1 VYGLERVVP
10 LPSPE
15 SGGWPG
21 RLASRLAGLA
31 ELRPS
36 EDVSRLAGEVHA
48 LGFARYSDGALRDA
62 LADVQGDPL
71 PWVFGIV
78 DEAVSRRLG
87 AWRLFD
93 EDHAHPLQD
102 IARSIVE
109 TGAYR
114 SDPAYQSGT
123 SYIDSPAFG
132 RIIQDAVDEAGLGD
146 LDGEIVR
153 GMVYVAERGRGDYGT
168 NIHLPAR
175 FYQALATR
183 DTDDALRMR
192 ATDEQLKA
200 GELLYYGRVVEM
212 EAGEGKTIA
221 AAFPAVLHTTEGRRV
236 HIVTANDYL
245 ALRDAEWLAPVYE
258 SLGLTVRAV
267 LATMEDAERR
277 DAYRADVVYAT
288 VRELGFD
295 FLRDNMRFSAAESV
309 QGGLDVAIVDEAD
322 QALVDE
328 SQTPLIISGGDTPA
342 TRSVHRANKVVV
354 DMAVAQREVVESVEA
369 DLREPGHE
377 PKYAKSLLV
386 RLALAD
392 PRSETLASH
401 LEGDGRLRAR
411 VRSAALMAASSKNAS
426 ESPTLEGLYYH
437 VDLEHGLVTLTD
449 LGHEFV
455 EGRLGPVFDT
465 SELESEISGVQ
476 SDHDTELEERRASI
490 EGLVRRLSRR
500 QGQMN
505 QVHQALTA
513 HLLLRRDDD
522 YVVTEDTVVLVD
534 GPTGRARPDSR
545 YQHGLQSA
553 IEAKEGVRVRE
564 DTAVL
569 GQISIQGF
577 MRQYES
583 LAGMTGTARNAQD
596 ELRREYGLS
605 VAAVPPTRPSRRVDR
620 PAKVYHTR
628 RDKLHYLA
636 DQVGHWNRIGRPVLI
651 GTVTVEQ
658 SEEVSVLLT
667 QCGIDHR
674 VLNAVRN
681 AEEAEIVRSAG
692 RFGAV
697 TVATNMAG
705 RGTDIL
711 LDRELDS
718 AIAARCA
725 EIVSEALEDGASEA
739 RVDCETLKDANTL
752 EAALAETD
760 GLQLSRDDMAV
771 VVSHDLDPFNPIQ
784 SASMA
789 FGCGLHVIGT
799 ELNDS
804 GRVDAQLRGRA
815 GRQGSSGSSGFVLSL
830 EDRFLAVAGI
840 GELPK
845 ADADLDAAGGH
856 FFEGAATTRVLAS
869 AMSWVERDT
878 EAGRTIMSDYQRVL
892 EEQTLAYYEARR
904 DILADDRFHI
914 ACIAL
919 AQEAAARMVE
929 RHFPTA
935 SPGSYADRFN
945 ELADEASLDYG
956 LDCSPM
962 WELGVE
968 ALSEEIADAVAN
980 RIAGVR
986 DALGG
991 PVFDAIEKVT
1001 FVQTADEAWQ
1011 AHLGL
1016 LDGMMA
1022 AMVLSPWGHRTA
1034 VSDFSARCREA
1045 YAGFREGIVD
1055 DFVPRLLDAVR
1066 GGGDEADPPVENSVL
1081 SELQAILG

>member
-1 VYGLERVVP
+1 MERVVP
-10 LPSPE
+10 LPSSE

-21 RLASRLAGLA
+21 RLASRLVDLA

-36 EDVSRLAGEVHA
+36 EDASRLAGEVRA
-48 LGFARYSDGALRDA
+48 LGFARYSDAELKAA
-62 LADVQGDPL
+62 LADIQDDPL

-93 EDHAHPLQD
+93 EEHAHPLQD
-102 IARSIVE
+102 IASSIVDR
-109 TGAYR
+109 GVYR
-114 SDPAYQSGT
+114 SDPGYDTDG
-123 SYIDSPAFG
+123 SYLDSPAFG
-132 RIIQDAVDEAGLGD
+132 RIIQDAVEGAGLSD
-146 LDGEIVR
+146 PDSEIVR
-153 GMVYVAERGRGDYGT
+153 GMVYVAERSRGDYGT
-168 NIHLPAR
+168 NIHLPAQ
-175 FYQALATR
+175 FYEALATQ
-183 DTDDALRMR
+183 DTIGALLFR
-192 ATDEQLKA
+192 ATDEQLRA
-200 GELLYYGRVVEM
+200 GQLLYHGRVVEM

-221 AAFPAVLHTTEGRRV
+221 AAFPAVLHATQGRHV

-295 FLRDNMRFSAAESV
+295 FLRDNMRYSAAESV
-309 QGGLDVAIVDEAD
+309 QGSLDVAIVDEAD

-328 SQTPLIISGGDTPA
+328 SQTPLIISGGASPA

-354 DMAVAQREVVESVEA
+354 DMADAQRAVVESVEA
-369 DLREPGHE
+369 DLSESGHE
-377 PKYAKSLLV
+377 PKYMKSLMV

-426 ESPTLEGLYYH
+426 ESPSLEGLYYH

-449 LGHEFV
+449 LGHRFV

-465 SELESEISGVQ
+465 SELEAEISGVQ
-476 SDHDTELEERRASI
+476 SDHDTALDERRVSI
-490 EGLVRRLSRR
+490 EALVRRLSRR

-513 HLLLRRDDD
+513 HLTLRRDDD

-553 IEAKEGVRVRE
+553 IEAKEGVRVRQ

-577 MRQYES
+577 MRQYLN
-583 LAGMTGTARNAQD
+583 LAGMTGTALDAQD

-605 VAAVPPTRPSRRVDR
+605 VVAVPPTRPSRRVDR
-620 PAKVYHTR
+620 PTRVYHTR
-628 RDKLHYLA
+628 RDKLQYLA
-636 DQVGHWNRIGRPVLI
+636 DEVGHWNRIGRPVLI

-658 SEEVSVLLT
+658 SEEVSDQLA
-667 QCGIDHR
+667 QRGIFHR

-681 AEEAEIVRSAG
+681 AEEAETIRSAG
-692 RFGAV
+692 HFGAV

-711 LDRELDS
+711 LDPDLDR
-718 AIAARCA
+718 AIAASCA
-725 EIVSEALEDGASEA
+725 EVVSGILDDGASGV
-739 RVDCETLKDANTL
+739 RVDGKTPEDANTL
-752 EAALAETD
+752 EVAFANTD
-760 GLQLSRDDMAV
+760 GVRVSRDGSRIVA
-771 VVSHDLDPFNPIQ
+771 SRDLDGPSP
-784 SASMA
+784 APPVKLE

-799 ELNDS
+799 EMNDS

-830 EDRFLAVAGI
+830 EDRFLAVSGI
-840 GELPK
+840 GELPRE
-845 ADADLDAAGGH
+845 DEGEDAGGRP
-856 FFEGAATTRVLAS
+856 FFEGAATTRALAS

-892 EEQTLAYYEARR
+892 EEQTLAYYRARR
-904 DILADDRFHI
+904 DIIADDGFHD

-919 AQEAAARMVE
+919 AREAAVRMVQ
-929 RHFPTA
+929 RHFPPTP
-935 SPGSYADRFN
+935 PGNYADRFD
-945 ELADEASLDYG
+945 ELANEASLDYG

-968 ALSEEIADAVAN
+968 ALSEEINNAVVN
-980 RIAGVR
+980 RIAAVR
-986 DALGG
+986 DEVGDA
-991 PVFDAIEKVT
+991 VFDAIEKIT
-1001 FVQTADEAWQ
+1001 FVQIADEAWQ
-1011 AHLGL
+1011 AHLGV
-1016 LDGMMA
+1016 LDGMTA
-1022 AMVLSPWGHRTA
+1022 AMVVSPWGHRTA
-1034 VSDFSARCREA
+1034 VADFSARCREA

-1055 DFVPRLLDAVR
+1055 EFVPRLLDAVADE
-1066 GGGDEADPPVENSVL
+1066 GDEADAPVENSVL
-1081 SELQAILG
+1081 SELQAILE

>member
-1 VYGLERVVP
+1 MERVVP

-36 EDVSRLAGEVHA
+36 DDASRLAGEVRA
-48 LGFARYSDGALRDA
+48 LGFARYSDGELKDA
-62 LADVQGDPL
+62 LSESQGDAL

-78 DEAVSRRLG
+78 DEVVSRRLG

-93 EDHAHPLQD
+93 EDHAHPLRE
-102 IARSIVE
+102 IAISIVQR
-109 TGAYR
+109 GVYR
-114 SDPAYQSGT
+114 SDPGYATDG
-123 SYIDSPAFG
+123 SYLDSSSFS
-132 RIIQDAVDEAGLGD
+132 RVIQDAVDEAGLND
-146 LDGEIVR
+146 LDGEIVW
-153 GMVYVAERGRGDYGT
+153 GMVYVAERGRGEYGT

-175 FYQALATR
+175 FYEALVAQ
-183 DTDDALRMR
+183 DIDGALQLR

-200 GELLYYGRVVEM
+200 GELLYQGRVVEM

-221 AAFPAVLHTTEGRRV
+221 AAFPAVLHATEGRRV
-236 HIVTANDYL
+236 HVVTANDYL

-258 SLGLTVRAV
+258 SLGLTVRTV

-277 DAYRADVVYAT
+277 DAYRANVVYAT

-295 FLRDNMRFSAAESV
+295 YLRDNMRFSVAESV
-309 QGGLDVAIVDEAD
+309 QGSLDVAIVDEAD

-342 TRSVHRANKVVV
+342 TRSVHRANKVIV
-354 DMAVAQREVVESVEA
+354 DMADTQRGVVESVEA
-369 DLREPGHE
+369 QLRESGHG

-392 PRSETLASH
+392 PRSQTLARR
-401 LEGDGRLRAR
+401 LEGDGRLRAG

-426 ESPTLEGLYYH
+426 ESPPLEGLYYH

-449 LGHEFV
+449 MGHRFV

-465 SELESEISGVQ
+465 NELEAEISGVQ
-476 SDHDTELEERRASI
+476 SDHDTALEERRASI

-553 IEAKEGVRVRE
+553 IEAKEGVRVRP

-583 LAGMTGTARNAQD
+583 LAGMTGTALDAQD

-620 PAKVYHTR
+620 PASVYHTR
-628 RDKLHYLA
+628 RDKLQYIA
-636 DQVGHWNRIGRPVLI
+636 DEVGHWNRIGRPVLI

-658 SEEVSVLLT
+658 SEEVSEQLA
-667 QCGIDHR
+667 QRDIPHR

-681 AEEAEIVRSAG
+681 AEESEIIRSAG
-692 RFGAV
+692 RLGAV

-711 LDRELDS
+711 LDPDLDN
-718 AIAARCA
+718 AIAARSV
-725 EIVSEALEDGASEA
+725 EVVSKALDDGASGM
-739 RVDCETLKDANTL
+739 RVDCETPEDANTL
-752 EAALAETD
+752 EVAFANTD
-760 GLQLSRDDMAV
+760 GVRVSRDGTCIVA
-771 VVSHDLDPFNPIQ
+771 SRDLDGPS
-784 SASMA
+784 SAPLVELE

-799 ELNDS
+799 EMNDS
-804 GRVDAQLRGRA
+804 WRVDAQLRGRA

-830 EDRFLAVAGI
+830 EDRMLAVSGI

-845 ADADLDAAGGH
+845 DDAGVDAAGRH
-856 FFEGAATTRVLAS
+856 FFEGVATSRALAS
-869 AMSWVERDT
+869 AMSWVEQDT

-892 EEQTLAYYEARR
+892 EEQTLAYYGARS
-904 DILADDRFHI
+904 DIIADDRFHT

-919 AQEAAARMVE
+919 AQEAAVRMVA
-929 RHFPTA
+929 RHFPPA
-935 SPGSYADRFN
+935 PPGDYADRFN

-956 LDCSPM
+956 LDCGPM

-968 ALSEEIADAVAN
+968 ALSEEFAYAVAD
-980 RIAGVR
+980 RIAEVR
-986 DALGG
+986 DEVGDA
-991 PVFDAIEKVT
+991 VFDAIEKIT
-1001 FVQTADEAWQ
+1001 FVQIADEAWQ
-1011 AHLGL
+1011 SHLGV
-1016 LDGMMA
+1016 LDGMTA

-1034 VSDFSARCREA
+1034 VADFSARCREA

-1055 DFVPRLLDAVR
+1055 EFVPRLLQAVEQDR
-1066 GGGDEADPPVENSVL
+1066 DEADPPVAKSVL
-1081 SELQAILG
+1081 SELQAILD